1 MYQQLENESE
11 IFLLCSKK
19 RIEEE
24 YLRHICLV
32 VRAEWPTGN
41 RKIDGPPYPA
51 CALIFLPPLMLNVSS
66 SRCSHLLFQ
75 VMVACFLVPVGSTA
89 VNEER
94 PQCLFQP
101 FCIVLLST
109 FKNVSELGLC
119 HACSWYPKESRYESM
134 NCYLSSV
141 PGAPRLINCYFIQF
155 WWRAW
160 SYGPEWLSSATTNRW
175 CWWFGQCP

>member
-101 FCIVLLST
+101 FCIVQLST
-109 FKNVSELGLC
+109 FKNVSELASVVHVHGIL
-119 HACSWYPKESRYESM
+119 RRVSM
-134 NCYLSSV
+134 N
-141 PGAPRLINCYFIQF
+141 
-155 WWRAW
+155 WWTVTWALHQ
-160 SYGPEWLSSATTNRW
+160 ELLDL
-175 CWWFGQCP
+175 